1 MVKSLVFFCFN
12 FFFCRNGTAY
22 LILVRIGLQYT
33 KGWLGAILLKMT
45 QLSCIAIAWQY
56 FSAAWFKWIYPQE
69 PTTRIHKI
77 FVLFIEFHVVSK
89 FPRNKDGQKLRE
101 RTNRH
106 FISFS
111 IKATGRKFGRN
122 IFNKLAA
129 KQACCCLLQID
140 SILPYICSVM
150 TTDALTTFNPLQ
162 SLTSAFI
169 FSIHLLRC

>member
-1 MVKSLVFFCFN
+1 MVKSLVFFFVLIS
-12 FFFCRNGTAY
+12 FFCRNGTAY
-22 LILVRIGLQYT
+22 LILVRIGLQYI

-56 FSAAWFKWIYPQE
+56 FFAAWFKWIYPQE

-106 FISFS
+106 FISFL
-111 IKATGRKFGRN
+111 IKATGRKFCRN
-122 IFNKLAA
+122 NYIYQTCSKTS
-129 KQACCCLLQID
+129 LLL
-140 SILPYICSVM
+140 SF
-150 TTDALTTFNPLQ
+150 TNRFHFA
-162 SLTSAFI
+162 
-169 FSIHLLRC
+169 IHLFSNDHRCSYHI

>member
-1 MVKSLVFFCFN
+1 MDIS
-12 FFFCRNGTAY
+12 
-22 LILVRIGLQYT
+22 
-33 KGWLGAILLKMT
+33 
-45 QLSCIAIAWQY
+45 
-56 FSAAWFKWIYPQE
+56 QE
-69 PTTRIHKI
+69 RTTRIHKI

-106 FISFS
+106 FISFL
-111 IKATGRKFGRN
+111 IKATGRKFCRN

-162 SLTSAFI
+162 SHTSVCI
-169 FSIHLLRC
+169 FSILFSRHQYAYSPYCSPNIY